1 MKIKLELELT
11 KEQLDLLCYHFTLE
25 EIKKNNYEELENWL
39 FGNDIIYQAEIK
51 KIILD
56 KKIKKLLTKNQ

>member
-11 KEQLDLLCYHFTLE
+11 EEQLDILCYHFTLE
-25 EIKKNNYEELENWL
+25 RIKENNYENLENWICE
-39 FGNDIIYQAEIK
+39 NDIIYQAEIK

-56 KKIKKLLTKNQ
+56 KKTKKLLTNSQ

>member
-11 KEQLDLLCYHFTLE
+11 EEQLDLLCYHFTLE
-25 EIKKNNYEELENWL
+25 EIKKNNYENLENWL
-39 FGNDIIYQAEIK
+39 CENDIIYQAEIK

>member
-11 KEQLDLLCYHFTLE
+11 EEQLDILCYHFTLKE
-25 EIKKNNYEELENWL
+25 AKKNNYEALENWICE
-39 FGNDIIYQAEIK
+39 NDIIYQAEIK

-56 KKIKKLLTKNQ
+56 KKTKKLLTKNQ

>member
-11 KEQLDLLCYHFTLE
+11 EEQLDLLYYHFTLE

-39 FGNDIIYQAEIK
+39 CENDIIYQAEIK

-56 KKIKKLLTKNQ
+56 KKNKKLLTNNQ